1 MFLRTQVVFC
11 VATVGTY
18 AYMVHTF
25 FSLDGPRWE
34 ALAWSAAQAPMYLVP
49 AFVVPMLRKDII
61 SIHATGTPAAN
72 KQMKLPASED
82 V

>member
-1 MFLRTQVVFC
+1 MVFC

-25 FSLDGPRWE
+25 FSLDVPRWE

-49 AFVVPMLRKDII
+49 AFVVPMLRKIY
-61 SIHATGTPAAN
+61 
-72 KQMKLPASED
+72 KQSELVLSASWC
-82 V
+82 